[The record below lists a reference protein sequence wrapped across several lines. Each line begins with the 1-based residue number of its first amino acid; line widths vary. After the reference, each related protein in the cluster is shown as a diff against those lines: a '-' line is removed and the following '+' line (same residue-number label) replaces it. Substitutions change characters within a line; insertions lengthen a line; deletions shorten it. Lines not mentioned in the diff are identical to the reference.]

1 MRKIHEPCSSSAL
14 QSCADVVKPR
24 PRKRLLIFL
33 SGVFVLLQA
42 GCQHH
47 VSQSQAIASDAVRS
61 QTDSLYD
68 KLVDI
73 RRDLHQHPELAAN
86 ETRTSA
92 KISAHLREL
101 GLEVQT
107 GLYGHSVVGILRGGH
122 PGKTIAWRAE
132 LDALPGDFTD
142 PALFKSQTPGVH
154 HACGHDVHI
163 AIALGIAEVLA
174 KNRQSL
180 HGTAVFLFQP
190 EEETFKGAKALVERG
205 VFSSITPDEIYGM
218 HVTALPVGQIVVR
231 ENEMFSYQ
239 RRVSIRLKN
248 ELSKSEIQQ
257 LSKRVHGALFRTRP
271 GAKPW
276 EIQNVA
282 DPVIGVA
289 SQTTAFQDYLIIN
302 ENFDSRTENG
312 ELVLEADLYE
322 TTASNLGS
330 IISRIEGAIDASGHK
345 SQLLSVRYVQENPT
359 VLNNPTLTR
368 LAVRTLQRTQGA
380 GAVTLAYGQA
390 PFFNDDFAY
399 FQQKIPGVYFFLGG
413 SNAEKGLIAMNH
425 APNFQVD
432 EESIRVGVRSFSSLM
447 VERLSAHN

>member
-1 MRKIHEPCSSSAL
+1 MKR
-14 QSCADVVKPR
+14 
-24 PRKRLLIFL
+24 RLLMLL

-42 GCQHH
+42 GCQHNA
-47 VSQSQAIASDAVRS
+47 SQSQPSLSSASDAIRL

-68 KLVDI
+68 KLVGI
-73 RRDLHQHPELAAN
+73 RRDLHVHPELAGN
-86 ETRTSA
+86 ETHTSSTIA
-92 KISAHLREL
+92 AHLREM

-107 GLYGHSVVGILRGGH
+107 GLYGHSVIGILRGGH

-142 PALFKSQTPGVH
+142 PARFKSQTPGVH

-163 AIALGIAEVLA
+163 AIALGIAEILA
-174 KNRQSL
+174 KNRAAL
-180 HGTAVFLFQP
+180 HGTAVFIFQP
-190 EEETFKGAKALVERG
+190 EEETFKGAKALVEWG
-205 VFSSITPDEIYGM
+205 VFSSITPDEIYGV

-231 ENEMFSYQ
+231 ENEMFAYQ

-248 ELSKSEIQQ
+248 ELSKAEIQQ
-257 LSKRVHGALFRTRP
+257 LSKRVHGVLFRTRP

-276 EIQNVA
+276 EIQNVI
-282 DPVIGVA
+282 DPVIGVT
-289 SQTTAFQDYLIIN
+289 SQTTAFQDYLIMN
-302 ENFDSRTENG
+302 ETFDTRTENG

-322 TTASNLGS
+322 TTAAKLGS
-330 IISRIEGAIDASGHK
+330 IIARIEGAIDASGHK

-359 VLNNPTLTR
+359 VLNNPALTR
-368 LAVRTLQRTQGA
+368 HAIRTLQRTQGA
-380 GAVTLAYGQA
+380 DAVKPAYGQA

-432 EESIRVGVRSFSSLM
+432 EESIRVGVRSFSSLI
-447 VERLSAHN
+447 VARLNEAQRD

>member
-1 MRKIHEPCSSSAL
+1 MKR
-14 QSCADVVKPR
+14 
-24 PRKRLLIFL
+24 RLLIVL
-33 SGVFVLLQA
+33 CGVFVLLQV
-42 GCQHH
+42 GCQHTA
-47 VSQSQAIASDAVRS
+47 SQSQPSLSSATDAIRL

-68 KLVDI
+68 KLVGI
-73 RRDLHQHPELAAN
+73 RRNLHEHPELAGN

-92 KISAHLREL
+92 TIALHLREM

-122 PGKTIAWRAE
+122 QGRTVAWRAE
-132 LDALPGDFTD
+132 IDALAGDFTD
-142 PALFKSQTPGVH
+142 PALFKSKTPGVH

-180 HGTAVFLFQP
+180 HGTAVLLFQP

-205 VFSSITPDEIYGM
+205 VFASVTPDEIYGV
-218 HVTALPVGQIVVR
+218 HVTVLPVGQIVVR

-239 RRVSIRLKN
+239 RRISIRLKN

-257 LSKRVHGALFRTRP
+257 LGKRVHSALFRTRP
-271 GAKPW
+271 DAKPW

-282 DPVIGVA
+282 DPVIGLT
-289 SQTTAFQDYLIIN
+289 SQTTEFQDYLIIN
-302 ENFDSRTENG
+302 EKFDTRTDNG

-322 TTASNLGS
+322 TSAANLAS
-330 IISRIEGAIDASGHK
+330 IIPRIEGAIDASGHK
-345 SQLLSVRYVQENPT
+345 RQLLSVRYVQENPT
-359 VLNNPTLTR
+359 VLNNPALTR
-368 LAVRTLQRTQGA
+368 LAIRTLQRTQGV
-380 GAVTLAYGQA
+380 GAVTQAYGQA

-432 EESIRVGVRSFSSLM
+432 EESIKVGVRSFSSLIIA
-447 VERLSAHN
+447 RLGKHDEAQRD